1 MGWIIGVIVLII
13 MVFLWLIVRSAA
25 RSVDEDTQAMYDE
38 EQSRYIEEYFKEKQ
52 KNQQGRADKPE
63 KSDDQ
68 NIVQNNG
75 NGTKEKS

>member
-1 MGWIIGVIVLII
+1 MGWIIGIIVLII

-63 KSDDQ
+63 KSDDKI
-68 NIVQNNG
+68 IVQNSKK
-75 NGTKEKS
+75 GTKEES

>member
-68 NIVQNNG
+68 NIVQNNR